1 MPGPSV
7 SRTLPL
13 RVALIGAG
21 AAARELQMPVLAGH
35 EHIQVAALVDR
46 DLARARE
53 LAAAYNVPRVFS
65 DAAELDRSV
74 VDAGIIC
81 TPPFHHAPCAMDL
94 ARRGFHVLVEKPM
107 ATRYEDAVKMVRVAA
122 DAGVTLAVSVFRR
135 LFPSTRMM
143 RGLVDSG
150 FLGAPLRFDVEE
162 GEVYSWPT
170 ATLGNMRRDLA
181 GGGVLIDFGSHA
193 LDRLKFFFPGPASVL
208 EYRDNAAGGVESDC
222 RLTLRMTTA
231 GGAAVDG
238 TVELSRT
245 RNLRNSFRVHCERGT
260 FELASNDRFKVQIR
274 PAGGPIADPLT
285 GTPRDVQIDAGWSGE
300 RESHWYEAFR
310 AQIDDWIDAI
320 AADRPPVLSGASVL
334 PSFKLIADAYA
345 NPIPVEESWSADTL
359 RRRPAVA
366 AATRDRRVLITG
378 ATGFIGGRLAE
389 VLSLRDGWKVRA
401 LVHNP
406 GHASRLARLPV
417 EMMMGDLDSPEDAS
431 RAAEGCDA
439 IVHCAIGTDWG
450 NRKRIFDINV
460 GGTERLARA
469 ALARNVRRFV
479 QISTW
484 AVHDLSRPRLI
495 DESTSPDPPPGNDYA
510 ESKAEAERAVARAAA
525 QGLCAVTF
533 RLTNVYGP
541 FSTIFIT
548 RPVSHLA
555 KGELVLLGDASRIP
569 SSTVH
574 VDSVVEAIVRALDA
588 PADAVKGELFV
599 ISDGDDV
606 SWADFFG
613 YFANALHTTVR
624 EIADANAG
632 GSPVAERGWLH
643 RAATPLRSARDVA
656 RSPEMWALT
665 KRILKS
671 EPMYS
676 AGKWAMGTF
685 PTVERAVKRSLDI
698 DAPALYTRPSSAP
711 AVEPFL
717 FELTRTRAGID
728 KARRVLG
735 FEPAFPRERAMA
747 ATLEWLRYA
756 RIVPDRP

>member
-1 MPGPSV
+1 MSRPSV
-7 SRTLPL
+7 SRKLPL
-13 RVALIGAG
+13 RVALIGSG

-35 EHIQVAALVDR
+35 EQIEVAALVDR
-46 DLARARE
+46 DLSRARA
-53 LAAAYNVPRVFS
+53 LADAYNVPRVFA
-65 DAAELDRSV
+65 DAAELDASF

-94 ARRGFHVLVEKPM
+94 ARRGLHVLVEKPM
-107 ATRYEDAVKMVRVAA
+107 ATRYEDAVEMVRVAEE
-122 DAGVTLAVSVFRR
+122 AGVTLAVSVFRR

-143 RGLVDSG
+143 RALVDSG

-193 LDRLKFFFPGPASVL
+193 LDRLKFFFPGPASVV
-208 EYRDNAAGGVESDC
+208 EYRDNAVGGVESDC
-222 RLTLRMTTA
+222 TVRLRMTTA
-231 GGAAVDG
+231 AGAEIEG

-260 FELASNDRFKVQIR
+260 LELASNDRFHVQIR
-274 PAGGPIADPLT
+274 PASGVHVVDPLT
-285 GTPRDVQIDAGWSGE
+285 NTPRDPQIDAAWSGE
-300 RESHWYEAFR
+300 LESPWYEAFR
-310 AQIDDWIDAI
+310 AQIDDWVDAI
-320 AADRPPVLSGASVL
+320 VAGRPPLLSGASVL

-345 NPIPVEESWSADTL
+345 NPRPVEESWSAETL
-359 RRRPAVA
+359 RRPAVA
-366 AATRDRRVLITG
+366 SAAGRRVLITG

-389 VLSLRDGWKVRA
+389 VLSLRDGWNVRA

-417 EMMMGDLDSPEDAS
+417 EMLVGDLDSPEDAS

-460 GGTERLARA
+460 GGTERLTKA
-469 ALARNVRRFV
+469 ALAHHVGRFV
-479 QISTW
+479 HVSTW
-484 AVHDLSRPRLI
+484 AIHDLMHPRVI
-495 DESTSPDPPPGNDYA
+495 DESTTPDPPPGNDYA
-510 ESKAEAERAVARAAA
+510 ESKAEAERAVARAAE

-555 KGELVLLGDASRIP
+555 KGELVLLGDASEIP

-574 VDSVVEAIVRALDA
+574 VDSVVGAIVSALAA
-588 PADAVKGELFV
+588 PADTVKGELFV

-606 SWADFFG
+606 SWGDFYG
-613 YFANALHTTVR
+613 YFAQALHTSVR
-624 EIADANAG
+624 ELPSGDRQNDG
-632 GSPVAERGWLH
+632 RAERGWLH
-643 RAATPLRSARDVA
+643 RAATPLRSMRDVA

-665 KRILKS
+665 KRVLKS
-671 EPMYS
+671 EPVYS
-676 AGKWAMGTF
+676 VGKWTLETF

-698 DAPALYTRPSSAP
+698 DAPALYRRLP
-711 AVEPFL
+711 AGAGSEPFL
-717 FELTRTRAGID
+717 FELTRTRANID
-728 KARRVLG
+728 KATRVLG

-747 ATLEWLRYA
+747 STLEWLRYA
-756 RIVPDRP
+756 RIVPDRA